1 MAWCSPSLFAASV
14 QVSKSKG
21 KVLYTPWDSAC
32 PEEIAAGIDRKE
44 RKYYYSSLTD
54 GKPRRRELKRLAKSQ
69 TEIWKQPGTES
80 RSAETQAS
88 ALITRLLIVIV
99 FLQLLFTRIDYEISA
114 FSYSYSAP
122 TASFT
127 PHVIPLP
134 FFPPVCVKKS
144 LSSYSCSGRCSA
156 KLCLHLSAPALIFLT
171 NKFLYFPT
179 LIPFAHSF
187 VTRLKAPQLS
197 AEPSHGCSE
206 NLPDWDAQ
214 SPGKEEFVGIPTD
227 SSPKPGHRPLHTAQS
242 WRSLSKELMQILS
255 YPSQR
260 GVLHTS
266 GMMGET
272 IYRYSVMSINA
283 LYKLFPFYW
292 L

>member
-114 FSYSYSAP
+114 FSYRYSAP

-134 FFPPVCVKKS
+134 FFPPYVSKS
-144 LSSYSCSGRCSA
+144 LSPPTPAQEGAQQSSAFICLLQPSSSSQTNSFIFQHWFHLPTALWQGWKHHSCPQN
-156 KLCLHLSAPALIFLT
+156 LHMAALKTSQTEMLSPLER
-171 NKFLYFPT
+171 K
-179 LIPFAHSF
+179 
-187 VTRLKAPQLS
+187 
-197 AEPSHGCSE
+197 
-206 NLPDWDAQ
+206 NL
-214 SPGKEEFVGIPTD
+214 
-227 SSPKPGHRPLHTAQS
+227 
-242 WRSLSKELMQILS
+242 
-255 YPSQR
+255 
-260 GVLHTS
+260 
-266 GMMGET
+266 
-272 IYRYSVMSINA
+272 
-283 LYKLFPFYW
+283 
-292 L
+292 

>member
-114 FSYSYSAP
+114 FSYRYSAP

-171 NKFLYFPT
+171 NKFFSNIDSICPQLCDKAESTTVVRRTFTWLLWKPPRRRCSVPWKGRICRYSHRFQPKAWPQT
-179 LIPFAHSF
+179 PAHS
-187 VTRLKAPQLS
+187 
-197 AEPSHGCSE
+197 SE
-206 NLPDWDAQ
+206 L
-214 SPGKEEFVGIPTD
+214 EEFKQRAYANPLLSITEG
-227 SSPKPGHRPLHTAQS
+227 SPSYFRNDGRNNLSIFRNEHKCPL
-242 WRSLSKELMQILS
+242 
-255 YPSQR
+255 
-260 GVLHTS
+260 
-266 GMMGET
+266 
-272 IYRYSVMSINA
+272 
-283 LYKLFPFYW
+283 
-292 L
+292 

>member
-21 KVLYTPWDSAC
+21 KVLYTPWDTAC

-69 TEIWKQPGTES
+69 TEIWKQPGTKS

-134 FFPPVCVKKS
+134 FFSPRMCQKVSLLLLLLRKVLSKALPSSVCSSPHLPHKQIPFFSNIDSICPQLCDKAESTTVVRRTFTWLLWKPPR
-144 LSSYSCSGRCSA
+144 LRCSVPWKGRICRYSHRFQPKA
-156 KLCLHLSAPALIFLT
+156 WPQT
-171 NKFLYFPT
+171 P
-179 LIPFAHSF
+179 AHS
-187 VTRLKAPQLS
+187 
-197 AEPSHGCSE
+197 SE
-206 NLPDWDAQ
+206 L
-214 SPGKEEFVGIPTD
+214 EEFKQRAYANPLLSITEG
-227 SSPKPGHRPLHTAQS
+227 SPSYFRNDGRNNLSIFRNEHKCPL
-242 WRSLSKELMQILS
+242 
-255 YPSQR
+255 
-260 GVLHTS
+260 
-266 GMMGET
+266 
-272 IYRYSVMSINA
+272 
-283 LYKLFPFYW
+283 
-292 L
+292 